1 MYTSMMSRKMILPIL
16 AGLLVPWV
24 VNMYHF
30 LGFSTQLV
38 YNDENCVL
46 ANPTGLIGSE
56 DLAIGR
62 PRGSSRGNED
72 GKEDTILFITQGDLK
87 NVFHNNG
94 QAAEGHIW
102 TMRVDA
108 MEPQIAPVVGFPETT
123 LFQPHGCYVS
133 NTNDLLYVINH
144 VGTYSAVEVFSI
156 HYHRRRS
163 RTDDRNHQPPA
174 TLTYVHSI
182 RDDDQFPVHGI
193 NDVVEGAS
201 RGEIY
206 VTIWLPF
213 GIFVSADITMFLQS
227 VLAFVF
233 RVRLTRVLRCTWGVS
248 SSSQCQDATG
258 HRQHRFFMAN
268 GITTNDDR
276 SRIFVNDVLDKKI
289 VVFSRSSEGSGSL
302 VFESDIV
309 LPFAGDNVEY
319 DSETGALHIG
329 SIPLL
334 HSPKEGGMM
343 VAITKEEEEEELSI
357 ILSPPQWSVTHQVV
371 HDGQKL
377 QQISSAILFG
387 DRVIMGSP
395 NSHGILICGN

>member
-1 MYTSMMSRKMILPIL
+1 MILPIL

-38 YNDENCVL
+38 YNDESCVL

-62 PRGSSRGNED
+62 PRGSSRGNEN

-108 MEPQIAPVVGFPETT
+108 REPQIAPVVGFPETT

-156 HYHRRRS
+156 QYHRR
-163 RTDDRNHQPPA
+163 RTDDRNRPP

-182 RDDDQFPVHGI
+182 RDDDHFPVHGI

-233 RVRLTRVLRCTWGVS
+233 RVRLTRVLRCTWGLS
-248 SSSQCQDATG
+248 SSSQCQDATD
-258 HRQHRFFMAN
+258 HRHRFFMAN

-289 VVFSRSSEGSGSL
+289 VVFSRSRGGSGSL
-302 VFESDIV
+302 VFDSDIV

-319 DSETGALHIG
+319 DSELGVLHIG
-329 SIPLL
+329 SIPLM

-343 VAITKEEEEEELSI
+343 VAITKEEEELSRN
-357 ILSPPQWSVTHQVV
+357 LSSPPQWSVTHQVV
-371 HDGQKL
+371 HDGKKL
-377 QQISSAILFG
+377 QQISSAIPFG
-387 DRVIMGSP
+387 DRVVMGSP
-395 NSHGILICGN
+395 YSHGILICGN